1 MSDPAAPTQ
10 PPTQPP
16 IVMVVLLVF
25 GILLYA
31 GMIGTIADLGSGDA
45 AGRAIGEAFGV
56 IFGFCLWILLA
67 VMIVVAGLTGKMPV
81 WAGIAA
87 AILLPASAVASAIA
101 VEFVKYRSG
110 WQIFV
115 PALIPPLIAAYA
127 FWARLPQ
134 LHRVLPPVLTGIA
147 VWGGVLALTLAP
159 MPDYVGQR
167 VAAARLQAAAKVESE
182 AKLTAEEQRRRDTLA
197 RFQQLT
203 EASPLWEW
211 AAFIGKDS
219 ELDKQAVA
227 GARKLSHRQVDA
239 EEGLRRG
246 MGFPLVEYVRLDLQ
260 VTPGLCEGARDFLQQ
275 AATSHP
281 SPGGDPYAAYEVIH
295 QNFSPYLEAVEWLTA
310 HDCDIEDAVVR
321 IAAAAAAYP
330 ASSSRD
336 GFLGVLAWRQGNGF
350 YERNLYDR
358 ALAAYGEAI
367 GKIPDQ
373 AQFFDSRGNVYYDM
387 EAYDRAIADYSEA
400 IRLNKGYSVACD
412 SRANAYNRNGDNDR
426 AMTDYDEAIRLNPEF
441 ALALNNR
448 GALYAELGDHA
459 KAIAD
464 FDTAL
469 RLAPK
474 FRVALFNRGRTKF
487 YAGDYPGAAADLSAA
502 SALKPTEPYTLLW
515 LYLARA
521 RAGQPAQDPL
531 RAEVATLDRSAWPWP
546 VLAAFLGEADTAA
559 ALADVRSGDATAKTG
574 RECEADF
581 YLGAKAVIDG
591 DPAAARDLLTKA
603 TAACPRSYIEAP
615 GARFELARLPQ

>member
-1 MSDPAAPTQ
+1 MSDDPTAAKP
-10 PPTQPP
+10 PP
-16 IVMVVLLVF
+16 IGLLALLIL
-25 GILLYA
+25 GIALYA
-31 GMIGTIADLGSGDA
+31 ATIGSIADLGSSDA
-45 AGRAIGEAFGV
+45 AGRALGEAFGV
-56 IFGFCLWILLA
+56 IFGFGLWIVLA
-67 VMIVVAGLTGKMPV
+67 AMVVIGGVNGKMPV

-87 AILLPASAVASAIA
+87 AILVPASGVAAVIA
-101 VEFVKYRSG
+101 TEFIKYRTG
-110 WQIFV
+110 WQLLV

-134 LHRVLPPVLTGIA
+134 LHRVLPPILTGIA

-159 MPDYVGQR
+159 MPDYVAQKN
-167 VAAARLQAAAKVESE
+167 AAARLQAAAKLENE
-182 AKLTAEEQRRRDTLA
+182 ARITAEEQQRRDNLA
-197 RFQQLT
+197 RFQKLT
-203 EASPLWEW
+203 DASPLWEW

-219 ELDKQAVA
+219 ELDKDAVA
-227 GARKLSHRQVDA
+227 AARKLSHRQADA
-239 EEGLRRG
+239 ETALRRG

-260 VTPGLCEGARDFLQQ
+260 ATPALCEGARDFLQQ
-275 AATSHP
+275 AAASHP
-281 SPGGDPYAAYEVIH
+281 SPGGDPYAAYEVIQ

-310 HDCDIEDAVVR
+310 QDCDIEDAVAR
-321 IAAAAAAYP
+321 IAATAAAYP
-330 ASSSRD
+330 PSSSRD
-336 GFLGVLAWRQGNGF
+336 SFLGVLAWRQGNGF

-400 IRLNKGYSVACD
+400 VRLNKGYSVAFD
-412 SRANAYNRNGDNDR
+412 SRANAYNRTGDNDR
-426 AMTDYDEAIRLNPEF
+426 ALTDYDEAIRLNPEF
-441 ALALNNR
+441 ALAFNNR
-448 GALYAELGDHA
+448 GALHTERGDHA
-459 KAIAD
+459 RAIAD
-464 FDTAL
+464 FDAAL

-487 YAGDYPGAAADLSAA
+487 YAADYPGAAADLSAA
-502 SALKPTEPYTLLW
+502 SALKPAEPYTLLW

-521 RAGQPAQDPL
+521 RAGQAAQDAL
-531 RAEVATLDRSAWPWP
+531 RAEAATLDRSAWPWP
-546 VLAAFLGEADTAA
+546 VLAAYLGEADAAA
-559 ALADVRSGDATAKTG
+559 ALAAARSGDTAAKTG

-591 DPAAARDLLTKA
+591 DPAVARDLLTKA

-615 GARFELARLPQ
+615 GARFELARLTP